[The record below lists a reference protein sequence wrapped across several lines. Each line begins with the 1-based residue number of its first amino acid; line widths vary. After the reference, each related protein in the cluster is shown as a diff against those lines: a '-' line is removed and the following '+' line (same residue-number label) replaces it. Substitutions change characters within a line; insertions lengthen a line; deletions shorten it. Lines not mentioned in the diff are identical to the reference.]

1 MIASIHYKSKCLYII
16 MTYHQHA
23 LCGSDSC
30 GSDSCGVDQ
39 EITGYFDQE
48 INEYSY
54 SLLRFSNN
62 KVNGLNP
69 LFKLQYFFPEG
80 DKAINLKHQQL
91 YPESLYRYSYGPTSP
106 TSPLYI
112 VNVKIWS
119 ANKAKLLDLP
129 VSEFFDYNG
138 GEIVRT
144 KASDDHTIDNEF
156 YKFILKKITETY
168 EYVDGVYMPAHGTA
182 HEEVVLQQSGVV
194 KLEVIERR
202 DLKETVKGKRDRE
215 RRERRERT
223 KGELERRQ
231 GKIGKKINFDD

>member
-1 MIASIHYKSKCLYII
+1 MGVYII
-16 MTYHQHA
+16 IMYRQLA
-23 LCGSDSC
+23 SYG
-30 GSDSCGVDQ
+30 Q
-39 EITGYFDQE
+39 EITEYFDQE
-48 INEYSY
+48 ITEYSTEDSY

-62 KVNGLNP
+62 EVDGLNP
-69 LFKLQYFFPEG
+69 LFKLQYFFPER
-80 DKAINLKHQQL
+80 DDAINLKHHQL

-119 ANKAKLLDLP
+119 ANNAKLLDLP

-144 KASDDHTIDNEF
+144 KASDDPTIDNEF

-168 EYVDGVYMPAHGTA
+168 EHVDGVYMAAHGTA
-182 HEEVVLQQSGVV
+182 HEEVVLQESGVV

-202 DLKETVKGKRDRE
+202 ELPKSVKARRE
-215 RRERRERT
+215 RARRERRERT
-223 KGELERRQ
+223 TRERERRSQ
-231 GKIGKKINFDD
+231 GKIRNINFDA